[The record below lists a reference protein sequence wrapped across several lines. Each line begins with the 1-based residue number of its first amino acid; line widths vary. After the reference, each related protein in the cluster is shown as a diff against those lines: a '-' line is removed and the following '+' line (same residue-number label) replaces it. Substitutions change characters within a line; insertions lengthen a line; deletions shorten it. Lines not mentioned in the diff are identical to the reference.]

1 MIILMIDNSTNKEF
15 KLIIKLKEY
24 ILSLEKVLVHIPN
37 KDYYNKQ
44 AMREYVDNILYLVFL
59 ANTCEDKIYKKKIK
73 YEIIAK
79 LNMLNFYLERYYLLK
94 YISKKEVMINSSKIE
109 ELTKM
114 TYGWIKY
121 DRK

>member
-1 MIILMIDNSTNKEF
+1 MIDNSTNKEF

-44 AMREYVDNILYLVFL
+44 AMREYLDNILYLVFL
-59 ANTCEDKIYKKKIK
+59 ANTCKDKIYKEKIK
-73 YEIIAK
+73 YEVISK
-79 LNMLNFYLERYYLLK
+79 LKMLNFYLERYYLLK

-121 DRK
+121 DGK

>member
-1 MIILMIDNSTNKEF
+1 MIDNSTNKEF

-59 ANTCEDKIYKKKIK
+59 ANTCEDKIYKKK
-73 YEIIAK
+73 
-79 LNMLNFYLERYYLLK
+79 
-94 YISKKEVMINSSKIE
+94 
-109 ELTKM
+109 
-114 TYGWIKY
+114 
-121 DRK
+121 D

>member
-1 MIILMIDNSTNKEF
+1 MIDNSTNKEF

-59 ANTCEDKIYKKKIK
+59 ANTCEDKIYKEKIK
-73 YEIIAK
+73 YEVIAK
-79 LNMLNFYLERYYLLK
+79 LKMLNFYLERYYLLK